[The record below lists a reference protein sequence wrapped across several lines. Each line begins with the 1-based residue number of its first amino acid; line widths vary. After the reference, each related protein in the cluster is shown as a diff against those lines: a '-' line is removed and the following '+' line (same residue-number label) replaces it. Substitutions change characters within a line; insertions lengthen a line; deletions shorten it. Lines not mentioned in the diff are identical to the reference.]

1 MVKPPLRTKSI
12 GFKVSEE
19 EYAFLEYGG
28 SSDYL
33 HKDWLG
39 NARIAS
45 LIAGQTI
52 GADLAYAPYGEVYNF
67 IAGASGDWMFTGDV
81 TQLDSEYLFD
91 TPNRE
96 FAAKNQGRWLS
107 PDPAGTGWNQYAYA
121 TNPLISV
128 DPSGLACY
136 PLEKQVFGTCAGF
149 GLLGDDNGGYTL
161 DGVDAPVWLVMSLLN
176 GGTAIQCP
184 NNNCSFVRTG
194 PNGQFQQYVPYPT
207 TQSGLTIYTG
217 NGSWISVS
225 QGSVFQTSGA
235 ANNFPNVTAGPA
247 QPPPLKPRCTGP
259 ALWAG
264 LKAAGQAFIPVPPLN
279 NLGDP
284 VGAMADFANDGA
296 TKAATAGVL
305 YELAT
310 GARVLAPALDLAVDA
325 IPVVGWAIVGAQTVN
340 ALWQGGVAY
349 KQSID
354 QCYGGG

>member
-136 PLEKQVFGTCAGF
+136 PLEKQIFGTCAGF

-217 NGSWISVS
+217 NGSWINVS

-235 ANNFPNVTAGPA
+235 ANNSPVQEGGSPPIKLRIGTTNYIFNGMEGNACRYDLFCPNGNTAATCKMSPVYYVPEPGGA
-247 QPPPLKPRCTGP
+247 QCMNY
-259 ALWAG
+259 A
-264 LKAAGQAFIPVPPLN
+264 QSN
-279 NLGDP
+279 NLVVNGVCTE
-284 VGAMADFANDGA
+284 VG
-296 TKAATAGVL
+296 TASMSN
-305 YELAT
+305 T
-310 GARVLAPALDLAVDA
+310 P
-325 IPVVGWAIVGAQTVN
+325 IN
-340 ALWQGGVAY
+340 
-349 KQSID
+349 
-354 QCYGGG
+354 CN